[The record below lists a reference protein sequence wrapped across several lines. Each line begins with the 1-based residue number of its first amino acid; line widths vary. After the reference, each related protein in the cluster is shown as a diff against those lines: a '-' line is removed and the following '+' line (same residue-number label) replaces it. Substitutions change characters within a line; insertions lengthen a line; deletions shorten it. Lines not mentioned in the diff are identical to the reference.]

1 VGPEGA
7 ATVTERRIRND
18 HPNYELRNARV
29 RVARKEYEC
38 AWCYSSAR
46 DAFAPIL
53 SGETYARIS
62 ETRLP
67 VCSAH
72 FDESDIVSL
81 SPRGV

>member
-1 VGPEGA
+1 M
-7 ATVTERRIRND
+7 TERRIRGD
-18 HPNYELRNARV
+18 HPNYELRYARF

-38 AWCYSSAR
+38 AWCSGYEMLEGGWSKIRRR
-46 DAFAPIL
+46 D
-53 SGETYARIS
+53 TYARIS